1 MDPDEDEFYQ
11 SLFKLHDE
19 NNDKKLNE
27 NQLID
32 IFNTV
37 NDGYLSLQQVF
48 VFKINMIK
56 NRFLLKR
63 IIVNIFFA
71 LISDFAF
78 LA

>member
-1 MDPDEDEFYQ
+1 MDPDEDEFYC

-27 NQLID
+27 DQLID

-48 VFKINMIK
+48 IFQFNLIK
-56 NRFLLKR
+56 NYHLSK
-63 IIVNIFFA
+63 IIVKFFFA
-71 LISDFAF
+71 NL
-78 LA
+78 LH

>member
-1 MDPDEDEFYQ
+1 MDPDEEEFYH

-48 VFKINMIK
+48 VFQINMIK
-56 NRFLLKR
+56 N
-63 IIVNIFFA
+63 IF
-71 LISDFAF
+71 IKKNYC
-78 LA
+78 

>member
-48 VFKINMIK
+48 VFQINI
-56 NRFLLKR
+56 
-63 IIVNIFFA
+63 
-71 LISDFAF
+71 
-78 LA
+78 